1 MPTELA
7 PLYSAAIAPDRTPD
21 LVPDGAE
28 PFVQLAHINK
38 SFAGVRALEDVHLT
52 IERGR
57 IHCLVGE
64 NGCGKSTLIKVLA
77 GVYPRDSGTVRIN
90 GRDYEKMSPIDSIRE
105 GIQVIYQDFSLF
117 PNFTVAENIALNEQ
131 LADNKRIV
139 NWKQVRQVAQ
149 DALKQIDVSLPLD
162 ARVEEMSVA
171 NKQLIAISK
180 ALRQNAQLIVMD
192 EPTSALTER
201 EVRNLF
207 AVIRRLQARGIAFL
221 FVSHKLNEVLEI
233 SETIMVMRNGHNVS
247 DGDRAEYD
255 HARLVF
261 EMTGQSIREKS
272 YAYTPA
278 PGAHPRLAVD
288 QLTVHGML
296 QDISLRLFPGE
307 IVGITGLLGSGRTEL
322 ALALFGMLP
331 IASGTIA
338 MDGKPVRIRTIHDAI
353 SHGIGYVPEDRL
365 SEGLFLEQ
373 SIGNNIV
380 VRIIDRLRGALGL
393 TDKRQVTQQV
403 DHWVDALHIKTGSPE
418 LAAKTLSGGNQQRV
432 VLAKWLASNPRL
444 LILNGPTVGVDI
456 GSKNELHELMKALAQ
471 EGMGL
476 LVISDDIPEL
486 LQVCNRILLMRHGRI
501 EEEILPMA
509 TNENELA
516 AKLIED

>member
-1 MPTELA
+1 MPSE
-7 PLYSAAIAPDRTPD
+7 IAPTANPEAVRNT
-21 LVPDGAE
+21 AE
-28 PFVQLAHINK
+28 PLIQLTQISK
-38 SFAGVRALEDVHLT
+38 SFAGVRALEDVDLT

-77 GVYPRDSGTVRIN
+77 GVYARDSGEVRIN
-90 GRDYEKMSPIDSIRE
+90 GRDFARLSPIDSIRE

-117 PNFTVAENIALNEQ
+117 PNLTVAENIALNEE

-139 NWKQVRQVAQ
+139 NWRQVRKVAE
-149 DALKQIDVSLPLD
+149 DALEQIDVHLPLY
-162 ARVEEMSVA
+162 ARVLEMSVA

-207 AVIRRLQARGIAFL
+207 AVIRGLQKKGITFL
-221 FVSHKLNEVLEI
+221 FVSHKLDEVLEI
-233 SETIMVMRNGHNVS
+233 SETIMVMRNGRNVS
-247 DGDRAEYD
+247 VGDRADYD
-255 HARLVF
+255 YTRLVF
-261 EMTGQSIREKS
+261 EMTGQRIREKN
-272 YAYTPA
+272 YEYVPIAGA
-278 PGAHPRLAVD
+278 PPRLQVEK
-288 QLTVHGML
+288 LNVRGLL
-296 QDISLRLFPGE
+296 QDISFTLYPGE
-307 IVGITGLLGSGRTEL
+307 IIGITGLLGSGRTEL

-331 IASGTIA
+331 IDSGAIS
-338 MDGKPVRIRTIHDAI
+338 MDGKPVRIHTIHDAI
-353 SHGIGYVPEDRL
+353 SHGIGYVPEDRI

-373 SIGNNIV
+373 SIGNNVV
-380 VRIIDRLRGALGL
+380 VRIIEKLRGALGL
-393 TDKRQVTQQV
+393 TDPRQVTNQV
-403 DHWVDALHIKTGSPE
+403 MHWMDTLKIKAGSPA
-418 LAAKTLSGGNQQRV
+418 LPAKTLSGGNQQRV

-456 GSKNELHELMKALAQ
+456 GSKNELHELIEGLAQ

-486 LQVCNRILLMRHGRI
+486 LQVCNRILLMRRGRI
-501 EEEILPMA
+501 EEEILPSA
-509 TNENELA
+509 TDENELA